1 MITEVTISNYKSI
14 GPDVRLR
21 LGSLTALVGPNGSG
35 KSNLVDVF
43 RFVAEALSV
52 GLDSAVT
59 TRHGIHVVR
68 RWSSGRPFNMSI
80 QMRLRAA
87 EFSGSYAFTLAGD
100 RSEDYRVKEE
110 EALVVSK
117 DGKQAHFRLE
127 ECKLVEGPS
136 DLRPKVTPRSLAMPL
151 VAGDER
157 FAPLANALAN
167 VSMYSIFPDTLRAPQ
182 KPDTSQPMKKH
193 GENWASVLKA
203 LPDETARA
211 ELTTALGQLTG
222 DIDDWRVRP
231 LGGYLSAEFRHQTET
246 DGVKRRQKWFE
257 SEQESDG
264 TLRVAGIIT
273 ALLQSPPLTLIGIE
287 EPELTVHVDAIPLL
301 CDYLKQAAE
310 RGQVLVTTHSVELLE
325 QLDVEDIRVVE
336 RRDGVS
342 TVGPV
347 DGKQREAVKKRLLAV
362 GDIVTM
368 EGLKQQEL
376 PLSQRSTNSP

>member
-1 MITEVTISNYKSI
+1 MAKTKI
-14 GPDVRLR
+14 P
-21 LGSLTALVGPNGSG
+21 
-35 KSNLVDVF
+35 
-43 RFVAEALSV
+43 AEIKQQA
-52 GLDSAVT
+52 DA
-59 TRHGIHVVR
+59 IVVR
-68 RWSSGRPFNMSI
+68 FNTDVLHNDPEARYVTRYRDGYLYLGHEFQGRFGPI
-80 QMRLRAA
+80 CRLT
-87 EFSGSYAFTLAGD
+87 Y
-100 RSEDYRVKEE
+100 
-110 EALVVSK
+110 
-117 DGKQAHFRLE
+117 
-127 ECKLVEGPS
+127 
-136 DLRPKVTPRSLAMPL
+136 
-151 VAGDER
+151 
-157 FAPLANALAN
+157 
-167 VSMYSIFPDTLRAPQ
+167 
-182 KPDTSQPMKKH
+182 
-193 GENWASVLKA
+193 
-203 LPDETARA
+203 
-211 ELTTALGQLTG
+211 TG